1 MKLSPINNQSESILL
16 NNEEVYSI
24 LEFGINQLLVSVQ
37 LTDLLILDNWSVV
50 QRISDPSS
58 GNVQKCWQALL
69 PGFNL
74 ESFPFVVVAGH
85 ETINLVNVKEHTLQ
99 PLIQAKNRNIRSQ
112 KAAFFMSSDSG
123 FNMHFAT
130 HRSTEDRRRED
141 CWYMMPLKDD
151 FTQTLRTYK

>member
-1 MKLSPINNQSESILL
+1 MSPVDSQSESILL
-16 NNEEVYSI
+16 NNEDVYSI

-37 LTDLLILDNWSVV
+37 LTDLLVLENWSVV
-50 QRISDPSS
+50 KKISDASS

-74 ESFPFVVVAGH
+74 ESFPFVVVAGD

-112 KAAFFMSSDSG
+112 KAAFFLSSESG

-130 HRSTEDRRRED
+130 HRSSQDRSR
-141 CWYMMPLKDD
+141 
-151 FTQTLRTYK
+151 